1 MPFSSCTLL
10 QLETYNGSAIVAM
23 AGDKCVAIG
32 SDLRFGVQMQTMA
45 TDYHK
50 LSQIHDRL
58 FIGLSGL
65 GTDQVLPALSSPWYI
80 QRAEGNE
87 FRPLHPP
94 FYVLSLHTEVN
105 LAVNVECSMFAW

>member
-1 MPFSSCTLL
+1 M
-10 QLETYNGSAIVAM
+10 AM

-45 TDYHK
+45 TDHQK

-65 GTDQVLPALSSPWYI
+65 ATDQVRLCD
-80 QRAEGNE
+80 
-87 FRPLHPP
+87 
-94 FYVLSLHTEVN
+94 SLTRILIVYET
-105 LAVNVECSMFAW
+105 ACSRRSRCL